1 MIDLSKKI
9 TAILLDCLGEGF
21 ETKHYDSEFGQCHGY
36 LRVNNYSPP
45 ETLDLPETEGLGMHT
60 DMSCITILFQDE
72 IGGLQV
78 RSKGGEW
85 MDIAPNEGTL
95 VVNIGDL
102 LQAWS
107 NGRFRSSEHRVVL
120 KQPVSRFSLAF
131 FWCFEDE
138 KVIAAPEDVVGE
150 GNERVYVPFVCRDYI
165 KFRENS
171 ERGRFEKVGYTV
183 DDFAVTTSSQS
194 KEVDSRRTVSL

>member
-1 MIDLSKKI
+1 MDLSKKI
-9 TAILLDCLGEGF
+9 TAVLLNCLGDDF
-21 ETKHYDSEFGQCHGY
+21 DTKYYESEFSNCHGY

-45 ETLDLPETEGLGMHT
+45 EATHLQGIEGLGMHT

-85 MDIAPNEGTL
+85 MDIMPTGGTL

-107 NGRFRSSEHRVVL
+107 NGRFRSSEHRVIL
-120 KQPVSRFSLAF
+120 KQRVSRFSLAF
-131 FWCFEDE
+131 FRCFEDE
-138 KVIAAPEDVVGE
+138 KVITAPEDVVGE
-150 GNERVYVPFVCRDYI
+150 GNQRIYGPFVCRDYI
-165 KFRENS
+165 KFRENT
-171 ERGRFEKVGYTV
+171 ERGRFEKVGSTV
-183 DDFAVTTSSQS
+183 DFAVTASLQS